1 MIGNSFARKSVRQQL
16 LLQSIKINCS
26 SSRQLVLPVDPRT
39 AVAATPI
46 TKPKRFESHPTMIPV
61 LTAKEML
68 WKGLELAGFDRR
80 YTTANHK
87 QLLVRFKA
95 F

>member
-46 TKPKRFESHPTMIPV
+46 TI
-61 LTAKEML
+61 A
-68 WKGLELAGFDRR
+68 D
-80 YTTANHK
+80 
-87 QLLVRFKA
+87 KA
-95 F
+95 EAV